1 MTRSARST
9 RIVRLVLVPPIAAA
23 LVFPAWAGDERT
35 DSGDGSR
42 GVRIIAA
49 PTPAPADAPKAPPA
63 VEQPSPAAAS
73 PGGPPAPPP
82 AAPTPSVPALGSLP
96 HAPST
101 ATPAI
106 ASPPPGDAAA
116 LSPAPSSRRPALTVG
131 ELDALSSGAKLAN
144 PAEVALE
151 ILPGPNIVLG
161 SKVSFRVTAKKPGYL
176 ILIDVDAAGKLS
188 QIYPNPMSLTASADR
203 DGGNLIRPESPFQL
217 PNPDDRQSRFEF
229 IALPPSGTAMLV
241 ALLSDRPVQMIDLP
255 DVPSGLAG
263 SVAAAELL
271 SKAASALRLPD
282 PKGGGAFIEPHWSFD
297 AKFYAI
303 K

>member
-1 MTRSARST
+1 MTRPARSN
-9 RIVRLVLVPPIAAA
+9 RIVRLVLAPAIAAA
-23 LVFPAWAGDERT
+23 LVLPAWAGNERT
-35 DSGDGSR
+35 GPGDDSR

-49 PTPAPADAPKAPPA
+49 PTPAPAAAPTPPA

-73 PGGPPAPPP
+73 PGGSPAPPP
-82 AAPTPSVPALGSLP
+82 AASTPSAPALGSLP
-96 HAPST
+96 HAPSP

-116 LSPAPSSRRPALTVG
+116 LSPAPSSRRPALNAA

-144 PAEVALE
+144 PAELAVE

-161 SKVSFRVTAKKPGYL
+161 SKVSFRVTAKKAGYL
-176 ILIDVDAAGKLS
+176 ILIDVDATGKLS

-203 DGGNLIRPESPFQL
+203 DGGNLIRPGSPFQL

-282 PKGGGAFIEPHWSFD
+282 PKGGGAFIEPRWSFD